1 MQPYTL
7 TLEPIWSDEGL
18 NQMEEQTI
26 TNEITNEQFS
36 VEKVESNEFMAAG
49 CFTITIKRDMKKKKN

>member
-18 NQMEEQTI
+18 NQMEEQTL

-36 VEKVESNEFMAAG
+36 VEKVECNEFMAAG
-49 CFTITIKRDMKKKKN
+49 CFTITIKRAMKKKKN